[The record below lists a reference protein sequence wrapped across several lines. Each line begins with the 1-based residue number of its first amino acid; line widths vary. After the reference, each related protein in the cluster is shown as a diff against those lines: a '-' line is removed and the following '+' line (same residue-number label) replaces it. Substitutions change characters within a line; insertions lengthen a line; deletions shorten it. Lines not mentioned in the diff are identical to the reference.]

1 MTAQINSREAARRY
15 QQEAQVL
22 WEEMDRWLEE
32 HPQATL
38 KEIEQHIRPLRRRLM
53 AKMVELQLLKRGA
66 GASSEAPLCPHC
78 GQEMEYK
85 GIRDK
90 STVGLELE
98 GELPLAYYHCPHCGE
113 GFSPPQE
120 ATGPEES
127 TLE

>member
-53 AKMVELQLLKRGA
+53 AKMVELQLLKRGNRL
-66 GASSEAPLCPHC
+66 SVIPVTRNEWKFILS
-78 GQEMEYK
+78 
-85 GIRDK
+85 
-90 STVGLELE
+90 LEK
-98 GELPLAYYHCPHCGE
+98 
-113 GFSPPQE
+113 Q
-120 ATGPEES
+120 
-127 TLE
+127 